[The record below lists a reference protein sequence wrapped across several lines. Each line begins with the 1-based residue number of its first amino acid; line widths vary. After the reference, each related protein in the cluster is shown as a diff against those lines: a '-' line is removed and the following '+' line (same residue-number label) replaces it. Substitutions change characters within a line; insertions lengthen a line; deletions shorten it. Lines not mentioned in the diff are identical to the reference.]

1 MDATPFEPAPRV
13 LLFDLDD
20 TLCDYET
27 ARAERLRM
35 AFRLG
40 ADGEPVERPGVDLEA
55 MIADSIRTHPH
66 AADHFVD
73 LFPRHG
79 IDDPAAARA
88 AIDWYRAHR
97 FHGLRLF
104 PNAADILR
112 SLRAVSFA
120 EGERGRRTLGI
131 VTNGPADVQRA
142 KIRLLG
148 VGDLVDFVVISGE
161 FGVAKPDPAIFWAA
175 LSLAQAEPGDA
186 VFVGDSPEFDIAG
199 AHAAGLQS
207 VWVNHGE
214 RGWAS
219 SRPAPTREITDI
231 GDLPRLVG
239 SRRQDEDG
247 RDD

>member
-1 MDATPFEPAPRV
+1 VDATPFEPAPRV

-20 TLCDYET
+20 TLCDYES

-73 LFPRHG
+73 LFLRHG

-88 AIDWYRAHR
+88 AIDWYRANR

-112 SLRAVSFA
+112 SLRAVSPA
-120 EGERGRRTLGI
+120 EGQRGRRTLGI

-161 FGVAKPDPAIFWAA
+161 FGVAKPDPAIFRAA
-175 LSLAQAEPGDA
+175 LSLAQAEPDDA

-199 AHAAGLQS
+199 AHAAGLRS
-207 VWVNHGE
+207 IWVNRGE
-214 RGWAS
+214 RGWDS

-231 GDLPRLVG
+231 GDVPRLVG
-239 SRRQDEDG
+239 SER
-247 RDD
+247 